1 MTDVVNRYAID
12 LVFVIDATGSMEPV
26 IDEVK
31 KLVNGFTERLRAT
44 MASERKG
51 LQDVWVRVIS
61 FRDLGDEGSRALS
74 ASKFFELPREETSL
88 RECVDAISASGG
100 GDEPESGL
108 EALWLAM
115 RSTWRNVLRS
125 RHIIVVLTDA
135 SAHPLGTHTYPS
147 HLFQDGVR
155 APLDLSE
162 MKNQWGVYPDSGVMN
177 SQARRLVLFAPD
189 ATPWHEI
196 GEHWENTMWLPSR
209 AGEGCTGTD
218 LDAILRSIAKSV

>member
-1 MTDVVNRYAID
+1 MTEVVSRYAID

-26 IDEVK
+26 IGEVK
-31 KLVNGFTERLRAT
+31 KLVHGFTDRLRST
-44 MASERKG
+44 MAAEGKG
-51 LQDVWVRVIS
+51 LQDVWVRVIT

-74 ASKFFELPREETSL
+74 ASHFFELPREEAAL
-88 RECVDAISASGG
+88 RDFVEAISASGG

-115 RSTWRNVLRS
+115 RSSWRNVLRS
-125 RHIIVVLTDA
+125 RHIVVVLTDA
-135 SAHPLGTHTYPS
+135 SAHPLSKYSFPS
-147 HLFQDGVR
+147 HLFQDGTT
-155 APLDLSE
+155 APHDLAE
-162 MKNQWGVYPDSGVMN
+162 MKKQWGVFPDSGVMN
-177 SQARRLVLFAPD
+177 AQARRLVLFAPN